1 MLRVLS
7 KKSLAFGANAEHA
20 SEKLCRNFLR
30 RRPISS
36 LPQKRALHNFQNSS
50 RSDRTIML
58 LGWWKC
64 VLWGCLEGGGWC
76 EDTTSSPTF
85 TLILKDAF
93 SCRNT
98 NYQHLICMIAILLPF
113 YLCFVVKFTISFICI
128 SSVSTFIIS
137 WLIVQSLSRTSLIL
151 KSLWFKFVLI
161 P

>member
-1 MLRVLS
+1 MWVPLVNECVER
-7 KKSLAFGANAEHA
+7 SLALKLGISLKNNIGKCRCNKHVESVVKEISGFGANAEHA

-64 VLWGCLEGGGWC
+64 VLRGGGGGVGGGGWC

-98 NYQHLICMIAILLPF
+98 NY
-113 YLCFVVKFTISFICI
+113 
-128 SSVSTFIIS
+128 
-137 WLIVQSLSRTSLIL
+137 
-151 KSLWFKFVLI
+151 
-161 P
+161 

>member
-1 MLRVLS
+1 MWVPLVNECVERSLASKLEISLKTTLVNVNVTNMLRVLS

-64 VLWGCLEGGGWC
+64 VLRGEGWWGCWRGGWC
-76 EDTTSSPTF
+76 EDTTFSPTF
-85 TLILKDAF
+85 ALIIKDAF
-93 SCRNT
+93 RHT
-98 NYQHLICMIAILLPF
+98 IVIQ
-113 YLCFVVKFTISFICI
+113 TISI
-128 SSVSTFIIS
+128 
-137 WLIVQSLSRTSLIL
+137 
-151 KSLWFKFVLI
+151 
-161 P
+161 